1 MCRWRH
7 VRNLYLRCGHAENL
21 HPQPAPNRGIPGSS
35 GLDGHNLTMGILEG
49 QMRKPSVQIQPEPP
63 AWVSAPSLQ
72 QVLQPVTIDP
82 SFVIA
87 TSSLNNIHRWILF
100 GLYSYYGLWTPPLEI
115 RGFPQS
121 GRNVNVNAQYHPY
134 NLCIGG
140 SIEFQSSCVSL
151 SGIADCDW
159 RLEWS

>member
-7 VRNLYLRCGHAENL
+7 VRNLYLRCNHAENL
-21 HPQPAPNRGIPGSS
+21 RYGLKHPHPAPNRGIPGSS

-63 AWVSAPSLQ
+63 AWVSAPFLQ

-82 SFVIA
+82 SFVAA

-100 GLYSYYGLWTPPLEI
+100 GLYSYYGLWTSLLEI

-121 GRNVNVNAQYHPY
+121 GRN

-140 SIEFQSSCVSL
+140 SIDFQSSCASL
-151 SGIADCDW
+151 SGIADCGW
-159 RLEWS
+159 VLRLEREER